1 MEFRQ
6 FQTKLRKCRICK
18 EVVGPPL
25 VWGNK
30 EAKIVHISQAPSR
43 LAIASQ
49 KPYFDK
55 SGERLRH
62 KWYQISDKV
71 FYNPKN
77 FYITALGHCFPG
89 KDKKGAD
96 KKPPKICAEKWLLE
110 EISYLKPRL
119 FIVIGK
125 QAAEFLFPG
134 KSYQKLI
141 FQDQNLNGTKCLVLP
156 HPSPANIAWF
166 RNNPEF
172 ERKRLPQIR
181 KIIHG
186 ALS

>member
-1 MEFRQ
+1 M
-6 FQTKLRKCRICK
+6 I
-18 EVVGPPL
+18 GPPL
-25 VWGNK
+25 VWGEK

-43 LAIASQ
+43 LAITSQ
-49 KPYFDK
+49 KPYSDK
-55 SGERLRH
+55 SGEKLRRQ
-62 KWYQISDKV
+62 WYQISNRV

-77 FYITALGHCFPG
+77 FYITAIAHCFPG

-96 KKPPKICAEKWLLE
+96 KKAPLVCAKTWLLK
-110 EISYLKPRL
+110 EISYLEPKL
-119 FIVIGK
+119 FLVVGK

-141 FQDQNLNGTKCLVLP
+141 FQDQTLNGIKCFVLP

-172 ERKRLPQIR
+172 EKKRLSQIR
-181 KIIHG
+181 EVIHKV
-186 ALS
+186 LF